1 MNRDPWRLMLVRG
14 PLASL
19 LVLAVS
25 VPIALWT
32 RGPEGAVTA
41 AGVCLVTMMVLTAG
55 LVMVRTVLD
64 GAPALVVPM
73 ALLVFFLQVGIF
85 AAAVFLVPWP
95 DGFVFA
101 LVGGL
106 AVIAWQAGVVQGYVA
121 GRHAMVFADPADP
134 GADPAAP
141 GAPGAP
147 GAPSG
152 DDAAAGH
159 DDSAEGADRG

>member
-1 MNRDPWRLMLVRG
+1 MNPDPWRLMLVRG

-134 GADPAAP
+134 ADPGADPADP
-141 GAPGAP
+141 GAPGA
-147 GAPSG
+147 

>member
-73 ALLVFFLQVGIF
+73 ALLVVALEVVVPVV
-85 AAAVFLVPWP
+85 APAVVVLEVVAL
-95 DGFVFA
+95 DVAFV
-101 LVGGL
+101 
-106 AVIAWQAGVVQGYVA
+106 VV
-121 GRHAMVFADPADP
+121 
-134 GADPAAP
+134 
-141 GAPGAP
+141 
-147 GAPSG
+147 STWL
-152 DDAAAGH
+152 
-159 DDSAEGADRG
+159 